1 LGTVIV
7 VCGGVSLVGG
17 ILGEHKGAE
26 LFHGQAYFSQT
37 VTPVLYILFLM
48 SWVGVG
54 AYFCIEKWKKGR
66 KLRHG
71 IAGACLITSLFLG
84 LIGLYGL
91 AQNSEPLTPFVM
103 WGLLMVFVGFISYNA
118 NYIVGRLE

>member
-1 LGTVIV
+1 
-7 VCGGVSLVGG
+7 VGG

-37 VTPVLYILFLM
+37 VTPILYILFLM

-54 AYFCIEKWKKGR
+54 AYFCIEKWKKGH

-71 IAGACLITSLFLG
+71 IAGACLITGLFLG

-91 AQNSEPLTPFVM
+91 AQNSEPLTLFVM
-103 WGLLMVFVGFISYNA
+103 WGLLMAFVGFISYNA
-118 NYIVGRLE
+118 NYIVGKPE